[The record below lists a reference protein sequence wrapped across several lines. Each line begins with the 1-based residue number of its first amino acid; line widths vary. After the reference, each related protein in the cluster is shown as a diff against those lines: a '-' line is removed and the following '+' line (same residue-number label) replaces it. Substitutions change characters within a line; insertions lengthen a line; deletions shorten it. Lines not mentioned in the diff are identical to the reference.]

1 MTKRRVNR
9 NWNVQQPMLP
19 VTPGTATTAFDR
31 VVLEFK
37 LRPDEYVRSAELR
50 EWAHR
55 NKDSKY
61 VPEQLL
67 KAWNFRV
74 DSTV

>member
-1 MTKRRVNR
+1 MTKKRVNR
-9 NWNVQQPMLP
+9 NWNEREPMLP
-19 VTPGTATTAFDR
+19 VNPATASTAFER

-37 LRPDEYVRSAELR
+37 LQPDEYVRSAELR

-55 NKDSKY
+55 NKDSRY